1 MHDGN
6 PADHAP
12 QAQADA
18 EVQTRRP
25 RGRPKVMPDAEQAR
39 IILENAERLF
49 LEQGFSGATMNDIA
63 AACRMSKRTL
73 YRLFPSK
80 TEMFAELVRRHRKR
94 MVDLSE
100 IPDDM
105 PIAQALRRA
114 MSADLD
120 EGAARSRV
128 HLLRM
133 VMMEA
138 ERTPDIARV
147 VQREAAGGARP
158 ELAEFLAKRAE
169 RGEIVIPDADRAA
182 EMLIDLVYGAL
193 IRRRDGAYGWRNVEE
208 RRRNIETG
216 IDLFLNGAIPR

>member
-6 PADHAP
+6 TADHAAP
-12 QAQADA
+12 AKALSEA
-18 EVQTRRP
+18 PVRRP
-25 RGRPKVMPDAEQAR
+25 RGRPKVMPDEEQAR

-49 LEQGFSGATMNDIA
+49 LEQGFAGATMNDIA

-80 TEMFAELVRRHRKR
+80 TEMFAELVRRHRKK
-94 MVDLSE
+94 MVDLRD

-105 PIAQALRRA
+105 PIGDALRRA
-114 MSADLD
+114 MNADLD
-120 EGAARSRV
+120 DEAAKLRV

-138 ERTPDIARV
+138 QRTPDIARV
-147 VQREAAGGARP
+147 VDRETEGDARS
-158 ELAEFLAKRAE
+158 ELAEFLGRRAD

-193 IRRRDGAYGWRNVEE
+193 IRRRARTYGWRDVEE
-208 RRRNIETG
+208 RKRNIETG
-216 IDLFLNGAIPR
+216 IDLFLNGALPR